1 MQIGAHALGMY
12 KLLELRARTGVHSAH
27 TLSLTR
33 HFFALMV
40 SQPSYWSLSTLN
52 DVGVASG
59 EQ

>member
-12 KLLELRARTGVHSAH
+12 KLLELRARTGVQSTH

-40 SQPSYWSLSTLN
+40 SQRSYWSVKTKRLS
-52 DVGVASG
+52 
-59 EQ
+59 